1 MTLICA
7 VIAADTPAAAEAM
20 KAEALSAGAEAFE
33 VRLDA
38 LAEIDCNTSFRT
50 G

>member
-20 KAEALSAGAEAFE
+20 KVEALSAGAVPTAW
-33 VRLDA
+33 RRQQNPILP
-38 LAEIDCNTSFRT
+38 
-50 G
+50 